1 MARIRTIKPEFFTS
15 EDIVSLSPMAR
26 ILYIALWCEADREGR
41 LVWKPLTF
49 KLRYLPA
56 DDCDIKALCNEI
68 VERGLVRLYGEGLAY
83 MPSFGKHQHINPRE
97 SISTLPVPPNYVP
110 ESPKKITADIRAEV
124 MERDGHKC
132 VRCNA
137 TEDLTLDHILPQS
150 LSGPHIAENLRCMC
164 RACNSA
170 RPVSGKGLAD
180 DLAIDGLTVDSL
192 RVKFGIDASR
202 RVSTRA
208 NQDRHVQV
216 GREGKGKEGNEDS
229 GEPRGDSPPAA
240 IIPLVDGT
248 EATFTQAQV
257 DDWGRAYPAVD
268 VAQQLRQMRAWCNA
282 NPTRRKTAR
291 GVEAFIVGWLT
302 KEQNSGR
309 PSKAVA
315 GSVGPK
321 HDREA
326 ADRADP
332 RPKWALDAGFPNVY
346 EARNGGCN
354 ERTAHLFRDGK
365 HIEVAA

>member
-68 VERGLVRLYGEGLAY
+68 VERGLVRLYGEGYAVI
-83 MPSFGKHQHINPRE
+83 PAFGAHQHINPRE
-97 SISTLPVPPNYVP
+97 SASQLPDP
-110 ESPKKITADIRAEV
+110 
-124 MERDGHKC
+124 C
-132 VRCNA
+132 
-137 TEDLTLDHILPQS
+137 
-150 LSGPHIAENLRCMC
+150 
-164 RACNSA
+164 
-170 RPVSGKGLAD
+170 
-180 DLAIDGLTVDSL
+180 
-192 RVKFGIDASR
+192 AS
-202 RVSTRA
+202 VTRA
-208 NQDRHVQV
+208 ARVGTRKQRASDVQG

-229 GEPRGDSPPAA
+229 GEPRGDSPPVA

-248 EATFTQAQV
+248 EAAFTQAQV
-257 DDWGRAYPAVD
+257 DDWGQAYPAVD

-309 PSKAVA
+309 PSRAVA
-315 GSVGPK
+315 GSVDPK
-321 HDREA
+321 HDRES
-326 ADRADP
+326 ADRVDQ
-332 RPKWALDAGFPNVY
+332 RPQWALDAGFENVY
-346 EARNGGCN
+346 EARNKGCH
-354 ERTAHLFRDGK
+354 ERTAHLFRDG
-365 HIEVAA
+365 HRVEVSA

>member
-56 DDCDIKALCNEI
+56 DDCDISALCDEI
-68 VERGLVRLYGEGLAY
+68 VERGLVRLYGEGYAVI
-83 MPSFGKHQHINPRE
+83 PAFAAHQHINPRE
-97 SISTLPVPPNYVP
+97 SASQLPDPCASV
-110 ESPKKITADIRAEV
+110 TR
-124 MERDGHKC
+124 
-132 VRCNA
+132 
-137 TEDLTLDHILPQS
+137 
-150 LSGPHIAENLRCMC
+150 
-164 RACNSA
+164 
-170 RPVSGKGLAD
+170 
-180 DLAIDGLTVDSL
+180 
-192 RVKFGIDASR
+192 ASR
-202 RVSTRA
+202 VGTRKPRA
-208 NQDRHVQV
+208 SDAQG

-248 EATFTQAQV
+248 EAAFTQAQV

-268 VAQQLRQMRAWCNA
+268 VAQQLRQMRAWCIA

-309 PSKAVA
+309 PAKPGLAV
-315 GSVGPK
+315 SGPK
-321 HDREA
+321 RGSDEYAALHRNASWWREA
-326 ADRADP
+326 GFDGV
-332 RPKWALDAGFPNVY
+332 WDAIAVQCWHDNANEF
-346 EARNGGCN
+346 RGGK
-354 ERTAHLFRDGK
+354 RVG
-365 HIEVAA
+365 VAA

>member
-68 VERGLVRLYGEGLAY
+68 VERGLVRLYGEGYAVI
-83 MPSFGKHQHINPRE
+83 PAFGAHQHINPRE
-97 SISTLPVPPNYVP
+97 SASQLPDP
-110 ESPKKITADIRAEV
+110 
-124 MERDGHKC
+124 C
-132 VRCNA
+132 
-137 TEDLTLDHILPQS
+137 
-150 LSGPHIAENLRCMC
+150 
-164 RACNSA
+164 
-170 RPVSGKGLAD
+170 
-180 DLAIDGLTVDSL
+180 
-192 RVKFGIDASR
+192 AS
-202 RVSTRA
+202 VTRA
-208 NQDRHVQV
+208 ARVGTRKQRASDVQG

-248 EATFTQAQV
+248 EAVFTQAQV

-309 PSKAVA
+309 TSRAVA
-315 GSVGPK
+315 GSVDPK

-326 ADRADP
+326 ADRADQ
-332 RPKWALDAGFPNVY
+332 RPQWALDAGFANVY
-346 EARNGGCN
+346 EARNKGCH
-354 ERTAHLFRDGK
+354 ERTAHLFRDG
-365 HIEVAA
+365 HRVDVSA

>member
-68 VERGLVRLYGEGLAY
+68 VERGLVRLYGEGYAVI
-83 MPSFGKHQHINPRE
+83 PAFGAHQHINPRE
-97 SISTLPVPPNYVP
+97 SASQLPDP
-110 ESPKKITADIRAEV
+110 
-124 MERDGHKC
+124 C
-132 VRCNA
+132 
-137 TEDLTLDHILPQS
+137 
-150 LSGPHIAENLRCMC
+150 
-164 RACNSA
+164 
-170 RPVSGKGLAD
+170 
-180 DLAIDGLTVDSL
+180 
-192 RVKFGIDASR
+192 AS
-202 RVSTRA
+202 VTRA
-208 NQDRHVQV
+208 ARVGTRKPRASDVQV

-332 RPKWALDAGFPNVY
+332 RPQWALDAGFPNVY

>member
-68 VERGLVRLYGEGLAY
+68 VERGLVRLYGEGYAVI
-83 MPSFGKHQHINPRE
+83 PAFGAHQHINPRE
-97 SISTLPVPPNYVP
+97 SASQLPDP
-110 ESPKKITADIRAEV
+110 
-124 MERDGHKC
+124 C
-132 VRCNA
+132 
-137 TEDLTLDHILPQS
+137 
-150 LSGPHIAENLRCMC
+150 
-164 RACNSA
+164 
-170 RPVSGKGLAD
+170 
-180 DLAIDGLTVDSL
+180 
-192 RVKFGIDASR
+192 AS
-202 RVSTRA
+202 VTRA
-208 NQDRHVQV
+208 ARVGTRKPRASDVQV

-332 RPKWALDAGFPNVY
+332 RPQWALDAGFPNVY
-346 EARNGGCN
+346 EARNDGCN

>member
-41 LVWKPLTF
+41 MVWKPLTF

-68 VERGLVRLYGEGLAY
+68 VERGLVRLYGEGYAVI
-83 MPSFGKHQHINPRE
+83 PAFGAHQHINPRE
-97 SISTLPVPPNYVP
+97 SASQLPDP
-110 ESPKKITADIRAEV
+110 
-124 MERDGHKC
+124 C
-132 VRCNA
+132 
-137 TEDLTLDHILPQS
+137 
-150 LSGPHIAENLRCMC
+150 
-164 RACNSA
+164 
-170 RPVSGKGLAD
+170 
-180 DLAIDGLTVDSL
+180 
-192 RVKFGIDASR
+192 AS
-202 RVSTRA
+202 VTRA
-208 NQDRHVQV
+208 ARVGTRKPRASDVQV
-216 GREGKGKEGNEDS
+216 GREGKGKEWNEDS

>member
-68 VERGLVRLYGEGLAY
+68 VERGLVRLYGEGYAVI
-83 MPSFGKHQHINPRE
+83 PAFGAHQHINPRE
-97 SISTLPVPPNYVP
+97 SASQLPDP
-110 ESPKKITADIRAEV
+110 
-124 MERDGHKC
+124 C
-132 VRCNA
+132 
-137 TEDLTLDHILPQS
+137 
-150 LSGPHIAENLRCMC
+150 
-164 RACNSA
+164 
-170 RPVSGKGLAD
+170 
-180 DLAIDGLTVDSL
+180 
-192 RVKFGIDASR
+192 AS
-202 RVSTRA
+202 VTRA
-208 NQDRHVQV
+208 ARVGTRKPRASDVQV
-216 GREGKGKEGNEDS
+216 GREGKGKEWNEDS

>member
-68 VERGLVRLYGEGLAY
+68 VERGLVRLYGEGYAVI
-83 MPSFGKHQHINPRE
+83 PAFGAHQHINPRE
-97 SISTLPVPPNYVP
+97 SASQLPDP
-110 ESPKKITADIRAEV
+110 
-124 MERDGHKC
+124 C
-132 VRCNA
+132 
-137 TEDLTLDHILPQS
+137 
-150 LSGPHIAENLRCMC
+150 
-164 RACNSA
+164 
-170 RPVSGKGLAD
+170 
-180 DLAIDGLTVDSL
+180 
-192 RVKFGIDASR
+192 AS
-202 RVSTRA
+202 VTRA
-208 NQDRHVQV
+208 ARVGTRKPRASDVQV